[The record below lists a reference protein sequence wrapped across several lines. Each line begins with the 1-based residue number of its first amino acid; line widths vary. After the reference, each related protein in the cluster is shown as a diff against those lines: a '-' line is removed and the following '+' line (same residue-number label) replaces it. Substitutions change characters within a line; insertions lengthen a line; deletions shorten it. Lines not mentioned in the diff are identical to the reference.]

1 MAVMKSEELK
11 KIPSKFNLEQFDVA
25 VFAKDKIR
33 EMFRTGKLPTADAM
47 AEEVILRAVKEGA
60 SDIHFEPTDFA
71 LRIRLGYEGV
81 MKKLVSL
88 PKDTAEN
95 LANVLKAKAG
105 LNAFE
110 KKKPQEGRFT
120 IILGN
125 VQLDLRIST
134 LPAVTGER
142 IALRILTKASHI
154 TKIEE
159 LGFSEANLERMKK
172 LYSRPS
178 GLLLI
183 TGPAGSGKTTT
194 AYATVNKLN
203 TPEKN
208 IFTVENPI
216 EFKLDFATQVQPST
230 DKTFTAVDALRSI
243 LRQSPNVILV
253 GDIRDAETG
262 NLTAEAAFIGTMVIS
277 TMLSS
282 DAIGTIPRLLN
293 FGISPYWLASSL
305 VGIAHQQLV
314 RKVCE
319 ACKEEYQAGPEEL
332 ELLGTGTWG
341 QTQYY
346 RGKGC
351 EACNGT
357 GYHERTAIQEILVI
371 NDQIRDLIYEQA
383 PSVKLKEAAFNAGF
397 EEIRADAKS
406 KVTDGTTT
414 IAEFVRSL
422 G

>member
-1 MAVMKSEELK
+1 MAFMKIDELK
-11 KIPSKFNLEQFDVA
+11 KIPSKFSLEQFDVA

-47 AEEVILRAVKEGA
+47 VEEIVLRAVKEGA
-60 SDIHFEPTDFA
+60 SDIHFEPSDFA
-71 LRIRLGYEGV
+71 LRVRLGYEGV

-120 IILGN
+120 ITLGTM
-125 VQLDLRIST
+125 QLDLRIST

-154 TKIEE
+154 AKIEE
-159 LGFSEANLERMKK
+159 LGFSETNLERLKK
-172 LYSRPS
+172 LFNRPS

-183 TGPAGSGKTTT
+183 TGPAGGGKTTT
-194 AYATVNKLN
+194 AYAAVNKLN

-216 EFKLDFATQVQPST
+216 EFKLDFATQVQPSA
-230 DKTFTAVDALRSI
+230 DKTFSIVDALRSI

-253 GDIRDAETG
+253 GDVRDSETG

-293 FGISPYWLASSL
+293 LGISPYWLASSL

-314 RKVCE
+314 RKICE
-319 ACKEEYQAGPEEL
+319 SCKEEYQATSEEL
-332 ELLGTGTWG
+332 SRLGTGTWG
-341 QTQYY
+341 QTSYFH
-346 RGKGC
+346 GKGC
-351 EACNGT
+351 DACNGT
-357 GYHERTAIQEILVI
+357 GYRDRTAIQEILVV
-371 NDQIRDLIYEQA
+371 NDQLRDLIYEQA
-383 PSVKLKEAAFNAGF
+383 PSVKLKEATFNAGF
-397 EEIRADAKS
+397 DDIRSDARN
-406 KVTDGTTT
+406 KVTEGITT
-414 IAEFVRSL
+414 IAEFARSL